1 MGIIR
6 ETLKETALVSAN
18 NTIAFFLGFLTTII
32 TINLLGAKQFGIL
45 ALSMSILSII
55 TLILDMGLSKLV
67 VSEAARP
74 KNENKGLL
82 LGYGIIQ
89 TIISITIGTIIII
102 FSKSISE
109 LLSYEIQQILIL
121 IGALVVLSGIKNT
134 IITTLQ
140 TETKFST
147 YGKLLLLESL
157 FRLILITIFLNFLTK
172 KTEYVLLAYLITE
185 FIIAILFLKS
195 ITIKKTT
202 FKEELKEVKNLL
214 TIIKQHGKWSFVIS
228 LLRSIESN
236 LPIWIIQTFLGT
248 TAVGIYSA
256 LLKIQTTA
264 IRLFEPLETI
274 LYPTISKISQTKDYE
289 KMIYRTTKYILYL
302 SLPITLVFIIFSE
315 QIIDFT
321 IGKEFT
327 PYSNIFRIIILAIP
341 LFIINI
347 PQKPFLFTMKAQKQL
362 AIIALI
368 LLIFTITFGT
378 TMTIYFGLIGI
389 AISEIVKLI
398 LELTEKN
405 ILISK
410 ISQKRIKLEDIITPD
425 YNDKEILRKILKAK
439 K

>member
-214 TIIKQHGKWSFVIS
+214 TIIKQHGKWSFAIS

-302 SLPITLVFIIFSE
+302 SLPITLVFIIFS
-315 QIIDFT
+315 
-321 IGKEFT
+321 
-327 PYSNIFRIIILAIP
+327 
-341 LFIINI
+341 
-347 PQKPFLFTMKAQKQL
+347 
-362 AIIALI
+362 
-368 LLIFTITFGT
+368 
-378 TMTIYFGLIGI
+378 
-389 AISEIVKLI
+389 
-398 LELTEKN
+398 
-405 ILISK
+405 
-410 ISQKRIKLEDIITPD
+410 
-425 YNDKEILRKILKAK
+425 
-439 K
+439 

>member
-1 MGIIR
+1 
-6 ETLKETALVSAN
+6 
-18 NTIAFFLGFLTTII
+18 
-32 TINLLGAKQFGIL
+32 
-45 ALSMSILSII
+45 
-55 TLILDMGLSKLV
+55 
-67 VSEAARP
+67 
-74 KNENKGLL
+74 
-82 LGYGIIQ
+82 
-89 TIISITIGTIIII
+89 
-102 FSKSISE
+102 
-109 LLSYEIQQILIL
+109 
-121 IGALVVLSGIKNT
+121 GALVVLSGIKNT

-172 KTEYVLLAYLITE
+172 KIEYVLLAYLITE

-214 TIIKQHGKWSFVIS
+214 TIIKQHGKWSFAIS

-389 AISEIVKLI
+389 AISEIVKLSIDLI
-398 LELTEKN
+398 LKIKIIKKLTTNQNSLKS
-405 ILISK
+405 LFM
-410 ISQKRIKLEDIITPD
+410 PD
-425 YNDKEILRKILKAK
+425 KTDKEILSELLHKKIKIRILK
-439 K
+439 